1 MNKEIQ
7 LESKLETSRLII
19 LAREQV
25 FSYKETIKGSVAKLN
40 L

>member
-19 LAREQV
+19 LAGEQV
-25 FSYKETIKGSVAKLN
+25 FHTKRQ
-40 L
+40 